1 MTANIGVELVSAQQR
16 ESDSL
21 DTEANTIRVS
31 DIAVRRLD
39 PKRDPET
46 VGVNLSETDFSLI

>member
-1 MTANIGVELVSAQQR
+1 LTANIGVELVSAQQR

-39 PKRDPET
+39 PKRDPEMVEVI
-46 VGVNLSETDFSLI
+46 VG